1 MVFSNVPRASVF
13 MFPYAF
19 PYSFIPDEHFSP
31 ISYHLYL
38 ASLSTGVSLMG
49 LKTHKHEQHRN
60 ISTVQIKECYIY
72 LHIKGKLIS
81 YFLLI
86 LF

>member
-1 MVFSNVPRASVF
+1 MVFSNISHASVF
-13 MFPYAF
+13 MFPYTF

-49 LKTHKHEQHRN
+49 LKTHKQEQHKSILWCKSKN
-60 ISTVQIKECYIY
+60 ATFICTS
-72 LHIKGKLIS
+72 KGN
-81 YFLLI
+81 
-86 LF
+86 